1 MRLKHVKNNKFYSKN
16 FYFQVL
22 SCGGRNY
29 DFNSKFYEKR
39 IYIVEDSKYN
49 EMTIGIPR
57 GMSFYNN
64 YPFYY
69 GFFTDLGI
77 KIVLSD
83 VTTKHTMS
91 SGSSLVVTETCLP
104 IKIYI
109 GHVLNLIDKGIDKI
123 LVPSIQSIAPKI
135 YNCSKIRG
143 LPDLVRNVVKK
154 DFTMI
159 EATLDKSQK
168 NQGLYEFLYE
178 IASQFGIT
186 DMERIKKASKAGWRT
201 YNNFYIMSKSGMSY
215 KKAMN
220 YALQGKVF
228 IENQTK
234 EFPISIALI
243 SHGYNIFDERASMKI
258 FDKLEAMDVRVYSSL
273 QLSNEQMDDGIA
285 TLGQDMYWANER
297 EMTGAAGHYM
307 KDSKIDG
314 IITLTAFG
322 CGPDSLMI
330 ERITRKAKR
339 FNKPL
344 LNLTIDEQTGEAG
357 FITRLE
363 AFVDMLFRKK
373 RANIINKMDMTGE
386 YIPNTNYIETSK

>member
-1 MRLKHVKNNKFYSKN
+1 M
-16 FYFQVL
+16 
-22 SCGGRNY
+22 
-29 DFNSKFYEKR
+29 EK
-39 IYIVEDSKYN
+39 SQNN

-123 LVPSIQSIAPKI
+123 FVPSIQSIAPKI

-159 EATLDKSQK
+159 EATLDKSEK
-168 NQGLYEFLYE
+168 NQGLYEFLAE
-178 IASQFGIT
+178 MVKPFGIT

-201 YNNFYIMSKSGMSY
+201 YNNFYVMSKSGMSY

-228 IENQTK
+228 IESQTK
-234 EFPISIALI
+234 EYPISIALV

-273 QLSNEQMDDGIA
+273 ELSNEQMDDGIA

-373 RANIINKMDMTGE
+373 RANIISKFDVNSE
-386 YIPNTNYIETSK
+386 YIPNTNYIETSQ

>member
-1 MRLKHVKNNKFYSKN
+1 MENNKN
-16 FYFQVL
+16 
-22 SCGGRNY
+22 
-29 DFNSKFYEKR
+29 
-39 IYIVEDSKYN
+39 N

-57 GMSFYNN
+57 GMSFYHN

-83 VTTKHTMS
+83 VTTKETMTR
-91 SGSSLVVTETCLP
+91 GSALVVTETCLP
-104 IKIYI
+104 IKVYI
-109 GHVLNLIDKGIDKI
+109 GHVLNLIDKGVDKI

-159 EATLDKSQK
+159 EATLDKSEK
-168 NQGLYEFLYE
+168 NQGLYEFLKE
-178 IASQFGIT
+178 MAEPFGIT

-201 YNNFYIMSKSGMSY
+201 YNNFHIMSKSGMSY

-243 SHGYNIFDERASMKI
+243 SHGYNIFDERTSMKI
-258 FDKLEAMDVRVYSSL
+258 FDKLEKMDVRIYSSL
-273 QLSNEQMDDGIA
+273 QLSNEQMDDGIKA
-285 TLGQDMYWANER
+285 LREDMYWANER
-297 EMTGAAGHYM
+297 EMTGAAGHYL
-307 KDSKIDG
+307 KDTKIDG
-314 IITLTAFG
+314 IITVTAFG

-330 ERITRKAKR
+330 ERITRRAKR

-373 RANIINKMDMTGE
+373 RAKILNKIEINGE
-386 YIPNTNYIETSK
+386 SSYIPNTNYIETKK

>member
-1 MRLKHVKNNKFYSKN
+1 MEKNQN
-16 FYFQVL
+16 
-22 SCGGRNY
+22 
-29 DFNSKFYEKR
+29 
-39 IYIVEDSKYN
+39 N

-57 GMSFYNN
+57 GMSFYHN

-83 VTTKHTMS
+83 VTTKQTMT
-91 SGSSLVVTETCLP
+91 SGSALVVTETCLP
-104 IKIYI
+104 IKVYI

-159 EATLDKSQK
+159 EATLDKSEK
-168 NQGLYEFLYE
+168 NQGLYEFLAE
-178 IASQFGIT
+178 MAKPFGIT

-201 YNNFYIMSKSGMSY
+201 YNNFHIMSKSGMSY

-234 EFPISIALI
+234 EYPISIALI
-243 SHGYNIFDERASMKI
+243 SHGYNIFDERTSMKI
-258 FDKLEAMDVRVYSSL
+258 FDKLEKMDVKVYSSL
-273 QLSNEQMDDGIA
+273 QLSNEQMDDGIKA
-285 TLGQDMYWANER
+285 LGQEMYWANER
-297 EMTGAAGHYM
+297 EMTGAAGHYL
-307 KDSKIDG
+307 KDTKIDG
-314 IITLTAFG
+314 LITLTAFG

-330 ERITRKAKR
+330 ERITRQAKR

-344 LNLTIDEQTGEAG
+344 LNLTVDEQTGEAG

-373 RANIINKMDMTGE
+373 RAKIINKIE
-386 YIPNTNYIETSK
+386 INEESSYIPNTNYIETKQ

>member
-1 MRLKHVKNNKFYSKN
+1 MENTQNN
-16 FYFQVL
+16 
-22 SCGGRNY
+22 
-29 DFNSKFYEKR
+29 
-39 IYIVEDSKYN
+39 N

-57 GMSFYNN
+57 GMSFYHN

-83 VTTKHTMS
+83 VTTKQTMT
-91 SGSSLVVTETCLP
+91 SGSALVVTETCLP
-104 IKIYI
+104 IKVYI

-159 EATLDKSQK
+159 EATLDKSEK
-168 NQGLYEFLYE
+168 NQGLYDFLAE
-178 IASQFGIT
+178 MAAPFGIT

-201 YNNFYIMSKSGMSY
+201 YNNFHIMSKSGMSY

-228 IENQTK
+228 IESQTK

-243 SHGYNIFDERASMKI
+243 SHGYNILDERKSMKI
-258 FDKLEAMDVRVYSSL
+258 LDKLEKRDVKVYSSL
-273 QLSNEQMDDGIA
+273 QL
-285 TLGQDMYWANER
+285 
-297 EMTGAAGHYM
+297 
-307 KDSKIDG
+307 
-314 IITLTAFG
+314 
-322 CGPDSLMI
+322 
-330 ERITRKAKR
+330 
-339 FNKPL
+339 
-344 LNLTIDEQTGEAG
+344 
-357 FITRLE
+357 
-363 AFVDMLFRKK
+363 
-373 RANIINKMDMTGE
+373 
-386 YIPNTNYIETSK
+386 

>member
-1 MRLKHVKNNKFYSKN
+1 MENNTQN
-16 FYFQVL
+16 
-22 SCGGRNY
+22 N
-29 DFNSKFYEKR
+29 N
-39 IYIVEDSKYN
+39 
-49 EMTIGIPR
+49 MTIGIPR
-57 GMSFYNN
+57 GMSFYND

-77 KIVLSD
+77 KIELSD
-83 VTTKHTMS
+83 ITTKQTMS
-91 SGSSLVVTETCLP
+91 AGSSLVVTETCLP

-109 GHVLNLIDKGIDKI
+109 GHVLNLLDKGIDKI

-143 LPDLVRNVVKK
+143 LPDLVRNVVKR

-159 EATLDKSQK
+159 EATLDKSEK
-168 NQGLYEFLYE
+168 NQGLYEFLSE
-178 IASQFGIT
+178 MVAPFGIT
-186 DMERIKKASKAGWRT
+186 DMAKIKKASKAGWRT
-201 YNNFYIMSKSGMSY
+201 YNNFHVMSKSGMSY
-215 KKAMN
+215 QKAMN

-234 EFPISIALI
+234 EYPISIALI

-258 FDKLEAMDVRVYSSL
+258 FDKLEKMDVKVYSSL
-273 QLSNEQMDDGIA
+273 QLSKEQMDDGIKA
-285 TLGQDMYWANER
+285 LGQDMYWANER
-297 EMTGAAGHYM
+297 EMTGAAGHFM
-307 KDSKIDG
+307 KDVKVDG
-314 IITLTAFG
+314 MITVTAFG

-330 ERITRKAKR
+330 ERITRKAKK

-373 RANIINKMDMTGE
+373 RKQIIKQANLNE
-386 YIPNTNYIETSK
+386 EFAPNTNICEKIL

>member
-1 MRLKHVKNNKFYSKN
+1 M
-16 FYFQVL
+16 
-22 SCGGRNY
+22 
-29 DFNSKFYEKR
+29 
-39 IYIVEDSKYN
+39 I
-49 EMTIGIPR
+49 IGIPR
-57 GMSFYNN
+57 GMSFYHN

-83 VTTKHTMS
+83 MTTKQTMS
-91 SGSSLVVTETCLP
+91 DGSALVVTETCLP
-104 IKIYI
+104 IKVYI
-109 GHVLNLIDKGIDKI
+109 GHVLNLLDKGIDKI
-123 LVPSIQSIAPKI
+123 FVPSIQSIAPKI

-143 LPDLVRNVVKK
+143 LPDLVRNVIKK
-154 DFTMI
+154 DFTII
-159 EATLDKSQK
+159 EATLDKSEK
-168 NQGLYEFLYE
+168 SQGLYEFLAE
-178 IASQFGIT
+178 IVAPFGIF
-186 DMERIKKASKAGWRT
+186 DMEKIKKASKAGWRT

-215 KKAMN
+215 KKALN

-228 IENQTK
+228 IEDQTK
-234 EFPISIALI
+234 EYPISIGLI
-243 SHGYNIFDERASMKI
+243 AHGYNIFDERASMKI
-258 FDKLEAMDVRVYSSL
+258 IDKLENMDVKVYSSL

-285 TLGQDMYWANER
+285 SLGQNMYWANER

-307 KDSKIDG
+307 KDMRIDG
-314 IITLTAFG
+314 LITLTAFG

-330 ERITRKAKR
+330 ERITRKAKL

-373 RANIINKMDMTGE
+373 RASIINKMEINTE
-386 YIPNTNYIETSK
+386 YIPNTNYIETIK

>member
-1 MRLKHVKNNKFYSKN
+1 MENNKN
-16 FYFQVL
+16 
-22 SCGGRNY
+22 
-29 DFNSKFYEKR
+29 
-39 IYIVEDSKYN
+39 N

-57 GMSFYNN
+57 GMSFYHN

-83 VTTKHTMS
+83 VTTKETMTK
-91 SGSSLVVTETCLP
+91 GSALVVTETCLP
-104 IKIYI
+104 IKVYI
-109 GHVLNLIDKGIDKI
+109 GHVLNLIDKGVDKI

-159 EATLDKSQK
+159 EATLDKSEK
-168 NQGLYEFLYE
+168 GHGLYEFLKE
-178 IASQFGIT
+178 MAEPFGIT
-186 DMERIKKASKAGWRT
+186 DMERIKKASKAGWRA
-201 YNNFYIMSKSGMSY
+201 YNNFHIMSKSGMSY

-243 SHGYNIFDERASMKI
+243 SHGYNIFDERTSMKI
-258 FDKLEAMDVRVYSSL
+258 FDKLEKMDVRVYSAL
-273 QLSNEQMDDGIA
+273 QLSNEQMDDGIKA
-285 TLGQDMYWANER
+285 LREDMYWANER
-297 EMTGAAGHYM
+297 EMTGAAGHYL
-307 KDSKIDG
+307 KDIKIDG
-314 IITLTAFG
+314 LITVTAFG

-330 ERITRKAKR
+330 ERITRRAKR

-373 RANIINKMDMTGE
+373 RAKILNKIEINGE
-386 YIPNTNYIETSK
+386 HSYIPNTNYIETKK

>member
-1 MRLKHVKNNKFYSKN
+1 MENKTQNNN
-16 FYFQVL
+16 
-22 SCGGRNY
+22 
-29 DFNSKFYEKR
+29 
-39 IYIVEDSKYN
+39 
-49 EMTIGIPR
+49 MTIGIPR
-57 GMSFYNN
+57 GMSFYND

-83 VTTKHTMS
+83 ITTKQTMS
-91 SGSSLVVTETCLP
+91 DGSSLVVTETCLP

-159 EATLDKSQK
+159 EATLDKSEK
-168 NQGLYEFLYE
+168 NQGLYDFLSE
-178 IASQFGIT
+178 MVKPFGIT
-186 DMERIKKASKAGWRT
+186 DIERIKKASKAGWRT
-201 YNNFYIMSKSGMSY
+201 YNNFHIMSKSGMSY

-234 EFPISIALI
+234 EYPTSIALI
-243 SHGYNIFDERASMKI
+243 AHGYNIFDERASMKI
-258 FDKLEAMDVRVYSSL
+258 FDKLEKMDVKVYSSL
-273 QLSNEQMDDGIA
+273 HLSKEQMDDGIKA
-285 TLGQDMYWANER
+285 LGQDMYWANER
-297 EMTGAAGHYM
+297 EMTGAAGHFM
-307 KDSKIDG
+307 KDNKIDG
-314 IITLTAFG
+314 MITVTAFG

-373 RANIINKMDMTGE
+373 RAKIINKIEINGDE
-386 YIPNTNYIETSK
+386 SYIPNTNYIETKQ